1 MSLFATSGN
10 PTLNQDTFLDI
21 RVCPVH
27 GMLSHAL
34 RAGFHGVGSWL
45 PFLESARMVPY
56 TGGALEG
63 QAF

>member
-10 PTLNQDTFLDI
+10 PTLNQDTFLGI

-27 GMLSHAL
+27 GIISHAL

-45 PFLESARMVPY
+45 PFLESARMIPY
-56 TGGALEG
+56 RESELEG